1 METMK
6 HVNAIDGIAVPSESS
21 ARVLRQQ
28 GFEDSNSP
36 LKIEIIPHGISQFLR
51 SQTDDPAI
59 TEWILSKKGTARLI
73 YCPSRPDV
81 HKDVETFLEAAGIL
95 KRLYE
100 GGAVVFVMGCVPE
113 GDAYEKLKARA
124 VALGLKEGGDLH
136 LRPFLYKEMASVY
149 RRADVC
155 IVPSRHESFGQT
167 VLEAFLF
174 DVPVVAANAT
184 ALAEIIANDHSGLLF
199 TPGDPNDLARQT
211 TRILEDETLRQ
222 RLTENG
228 GRMLRQGD
236 KYDATTMIRA
246 YERFYERVLS
256 NSPEK

>member
-1 METMK
+1 VFT
-6 HVNAIDGIAVPSESS
+6 IDTFNLG
-21 ARVLRQQ
+21 
-28 GFEDSNSP
+28 SP
-36 LKIEIIPHGISQFLR
+36 LG
-51 SQTDDPAI
+51 
-59 TEWILSKKGTARLI
+59 
-73 YCPSRPDV
+73 
-81 HKDVETFLEAAGIL
+81 
-95 KRLYE
+95 
-100 GGAVVFVMGCVPE
+100 
-113 GDAYEKLKARA
+113 EKS
-124 VALGLKEGGDLH
+124 G
-136 LRPFLYKEMASVY
+136 
-149 RRADVC
+149 
-155 IVPSRHESFGQT
+155 
-167 VLEAFLF
+167 LEAFLF